1 MSEEKVGYALDLY
14 TLLYGTS
21 IKVVKEKYGQEA
33 IELLKKIFFEK
44 GKELGK
50 QEVKRLKI
58 TDKNAKGYHEI
69 VKAALDAFNIKYKVV
84 EISEDKYILQIFEC
98 PHGTR
103 FKNVNAP
110 PEVCDILLELDRGI
124 VEALNPKLE
133 FKLTK
138 HMLRGDGFC
147 EYVVKPKRSDL

>member
-1 MSEEKVGYALDLY
+1 MSKLEEKVGYALDLY
-14 TLLYGTS
+14 TLLYGLS
-21 IKVVKEKYGQEA
+21 IKTIKEKYGQEA
-33 IELLKKIFFEK
+33 IEMLKKVFFER

-58 TDKNAKGYHEI
+58 KDMNAKGYHII
-69 VKAALDAFNIKYKVV
+69 VKAALDSFGIKHRVL
-84 EISEDKYILQIFEC
+84 ELSEEKYVLQIFDC
-98 PHGTR
+98 PHGAR
-103 FKNVNAP
+103 FKNLNAP

-138 HMLRGDGFC
+138 HILRGDKYC
-147 EYVVKPKRSDL
+147 EYVVKPKD